1 MLTDDARRQTA
12 QERVAPLRLAADIG
26 DDVLLVHEV
35 YTSLQG
41 EGTRAG
47 ERCVFIRLTGC
58 HLRCH
63 YCDTEHAF
71 SGGEARSIASLL
83 DAVAA
88 ESPDHVL
95 LTGGEPLLQKGAR
108 PLVQALCDAG
118 HTVLIET
125 SGGVTTRGIAP
136 QAVVILDVKTP
147 TSGEVERNVWSNLDR
162 LRPHDEVKFVIGDA
176 ADYAFARDVIAERLL
191 ADDGR
196 PKATLLFSPQ
206 VLPAGAGLSAADLSA
221 WMLRDRVPA
230 RLSLQLH
237 KIIWGNLRGV

>member
-12 QERVAPLRLAADIG
+12 KERVAPLRLATAIG

-71 SGGEARSIASLL
+71 AGGEPQSIASLVEEVGKQ
-83 DAVAA
+83 APA
-88 ESPDHVL
+88 HVL

-108 PLVQALCDAG
+108 PLVAALCDAG

-125 SGGVTTRGIAP
+125 SGGVSTRGIDP
-136 QAVVILDVKTP
+136 RAVVILDVKTP
-147 TSGEVERNVWSNLDR
+147 SSGEVERNVWSNLDR

-176 ADYAFARDVIAERLL
+176 ADYAFTLEVIRERLL
-191 ADDGR
+191 DGER
-196 PKATLLFSPQ
+196 PKATLLLSPQ
-206 VLPAGAGLSAADLSA
+206 VLPDGGLSAADLSA

-230 RLSLQLH
+230 RLSMQLH
-237 KIIWGNLRGV
+237 KVIWGNARGV